1 MNVFSLHT
9 GNWAIQKKT
18 TTTTR
23 RHRVLKLWAMFSYF
37 VLDTD
42 SVRTRLRIFWCD
54 KPFDEEMCCDLFY
67 LPMSAISI
75 LDIHIPVGI
84 VGVDFAVPFQ
94 WKFYIFTVLLFFF
107 LSWFCFCR
115 CCCCSRRRRFRTPH
129 WRYMCFFYWNALLM
143 PWMKWSSLK
152 RQTSNIHVDVNA

>member
-1 MNVFSLHT
+1 
-9 GNWAIQKKT
+9 
-18 TTTTR
+18 
-23 RHRVLKLWAMFSYF
+23 MFSYF

-42 SVRTRLRIFWCD
+42 SVRTRLGIFWCD

-94 WKFYIFTVLLFFF
+94 
-107 LSWFCFCR
+107 
-115 CCCCSRRRRFRTPH
+115 
-129 WRYMCFFYWNALLM
+129 
-143 PWMKWSSLK
+143 
-152 RQTSNIHVDVNA
+152 